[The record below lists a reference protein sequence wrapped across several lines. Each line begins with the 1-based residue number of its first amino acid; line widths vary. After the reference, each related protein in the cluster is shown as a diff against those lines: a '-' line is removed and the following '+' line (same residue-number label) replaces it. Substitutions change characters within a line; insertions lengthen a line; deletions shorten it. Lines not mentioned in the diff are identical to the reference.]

1 MNQIPIL
8 IITLPLLLTPI
19 LLLIRKINIVYVL
32 TLIVSLINISLILV
46 LGTEVYNNGSIIY
59 ELGGWPAPIGI
70 RLNADLLSCYFL
82 TFINVISFLCLVSSK
97 GIVKHQIHEDN
108 IYLFYIAWLLCNI
121 GFSGIVLTDDIFN
134 LFVFLEISSLSSYF
148 LISQAN
154 YKGSLLAAMQYLFIG
169 SIGAVFILLAIGI
182 LYAHTGTLNMH
193 DLAMKIGQAKFS
205 ESIVFALGL
214 LLAGVG
220 IKSALFPLH
229 GWLIKTYAY
238 APSIVTTYFAG
249 TSTKIG
255 VYILLRVFLDIL
267 NSINPLEYYGLA
279 QFVLF
284 ISLLG
289 VFLSTLYAV
298 KQEEVKKMLAYSSV
312 AQLGYIIIAIMLLIP
327 DGLTASLIHVV
338 NHSIIKTG
346 LFLIIAVIFINNQ
359 NVIIEDLSGLGKKY
373 PILMSCFVILGL
385 GLIGLPITSGF
396 ISKWYIITAML
407 KSEYW
412 YFTFIVLLTSFMTLF
427 YVWVLIEKIYFA
439 TNDNDDAINNIPI
452 YQMFCIITLTVMTIY
467 LGLETSL
474 TSGIAENISNDFYG
488 VTGK

>member
-1 MNQIPIL
+1 M
-8 IITLPLLLTPI
+8 
-19 LLLIRKINIVYVL
+19 
-32 TLIVSLINISLILV
+32 
-46 LGTEVYNNGSIIY
+46 
-59 ELGGWPAPIGI
+59 
-70 RLNADLLSCYFL
+70 
-82 TFINVISFLCLVSSK
+82 SFLCLVSSK
-97 GIVKHQIHEDN
+97 NIIKHQIHEDN
-108 IYLFYIAWLLCNI
+108 LYLFYIAWLLCNI

-154 YKGSLLAAMQYLFIG
+154 YKGSLLAAIQYLFIG

-205 ESIVFALGL
+205 KSIIFSLGL
-214 LLAGVG
+214 LLAGIG

-238 APSIVTTYFAG
+238 APSIVTTYFSG

-255 VYILLRVFLDIL
+255 IYILLRVFLDIL
-267 NSINPLEYYGLA
+267 NSISPLEYYKLA
-279 QFVLF
+279 QFILF

-289 VFLSTLYAV
+289 VLLSTFYAV
-298 KQEEVKKMLAYSSV
+298 KQQEVKKMLAYSSV

-346 LFLIIAVIFINNQ
+346 LFLIIAIIFINNQ
-359 NVIIEDLSGLGKKY
+359 NVMIEDLSGLGKKY
-373 PILMSCFVILGL
+373 PILMSCFVVLGF

-396 ISKWYIITAML
+396 ISKWYLVTAML

-427 YVWVLIEKIYFA
+427 YVWALIEKIYFA
-439 TNDNDDAINNIPI
+439 TNNNSSAVNNISI
-452 YQMFCIITLTVMTIY
+452 YQIFCVITLTIMTIY

-474 TSGIAENISNDFYG
+474 TSGIAQNISSDFYRIIE
-488 VTGK
+488 K

>member
-32 TLIVSLINISLILV
+32 TLVISLINIILILT
-46 LGTEVYNNGSIIY
+46 LGIEVYNNGNIIY

-82 TFINVISFLCLVSSK
+82 TFINVMSFLCLVSSK
-97 GIVKHQIHEDN
+97 NIIKHQIHEDN
-108 IYLFYIAWLLCNI
+108 LYLFYIAWLLCNI

-154 YKGSLLAAMQYLFIG
+154 YKGSLLAAIQYLFIG

-205 ESIVFALGL
+205 KSIIFSLGL
-214 LLAGVG
+214 LLAGIG

-238 APSIVTTYFAG
+238 APSIVTTYFSG

-255 VYILLRVFLDIL
+255 IYILLRVFLDIL
-267 NSINPLEYYGLA
+267 NSISPLEYYKLA
-279 QFVLF
+279 QFILF

-289 VFLSTLYAV
+289 VLLSTFYAV
-298 KQEEVKKMLAYSSV
+298 KQQEVKKMLAYSSV

-346 LFLIIAVIFINNQ
+346 LFLIIAIIFINNQ
-359 NVIIEDLSGLGKKY
+359 NVMIEDLSGLGKKY
-373 PILMSCFVILGL
+373 PILMSCFVVLGF

-396 ISKWYIITAML
+396 ISKWYLVTAML

-427 YVWVLIEKIYFA
+427 YVWALIEKIYFA
-439 TNDNDDAINNIPI
+439 TNNNSSTVNNISI
-452 YQMFCIITLTVMTIY
+452 YQIFCVITLTIMTIY

-474 TSGIAENISNDFYG
+474 TSGIAQNISSDFYRIIE
-488 VTGK
+488 K

>member
-32 TLIVSLINISLILV
+32 TLVISLINIILILT
-46 LGTEVYNNGSIIY
+46 LGIEVYNNGNIIY

-82 TFINVISFLCLVSSK
+82 TFINVMSFLCLVSSK
-97 GIVKHQIHEDN
+97 NIIKHQIHEDN
-108 IYLFYIAWLLCNI
+108 LYLFYIAWLLCNI

-154 YKGSLLAAMQYLFIG
+154 YKGSLLAAIQYLFIG

-205 ESIVFALGL
+205 KSIIFSLGL
-214 LLAGVG
+214 LLAGIG

-238 APSIVTTYFAG
+238 APSIVTTYFSG

-255 VYILLRVFLDIL
+255 IYILLRVFLDIL
-267 NSINPLEYYGLA
+267 NSISPLEYYKLA
-279 QFVLF
+279 QFILF

-289 VFLSTLYAV
+289 VLLSTFYAV
-298 KQEEVKKMLAYSSV
+298 KQQEVKKMLAYSSV

-346 LFLIIAVIFINNQ
+346 LFLIIAIIFINNQ
-359 NVIIEDLSGLGKKY
+359 NVMIEDLSGLGKKY
-373 PILMSCFVILGL
+373 PILMSCFVVLGF

-396 ISKWYIITAML
+396 ISKWYLVTAML

-427 YVWVLIEKIYFA
+427 YVWALIEKIYFA
-439 TNDNDDAINNIPI
+439 TNNNSSAVNNISI
-452 YQMFCIITLTVMTIY
+452 YQIFCVITLTIMTIY

-474 TSGIAENISNDFYG
+474 TSGIAQNISSDFYRIIE
-488 VTGK
+488 K

>member
-19 LLLIRKINIVYVL
+19 LLLIRKINIVYAL
-32 TLIVSLINISLILV
+32 TLIVSFINISLILA
-46 LGTEVYNNGSIIY
+46 LGAEVYNNGSIIY

-97 GIVKHQIHEDN
+97 DIIKHQIHEDN

-154 YKGSLLAAMQYLFIG
+154 YKGSLLAAIQYLFIG

-205 ESIVFALGL
+205 KSIIFSLGL
-214 LLAGVG
+214 LLAGIG
-220 IKSALFPLH
+220 IKSALFLLH

-238 APSIVTTYFAG
+238 APSLVTTYFSS

-255 VYILLRVFLDIL
+255 IYILLRVFLDNL
-267 NSINPLEYYGLA
+267 NSISPLEYYKLA
-279 QFVLF
+279 QFILF

-289 VFLSTLYAV
+289 VLLSTFYAV
-298 KQEEVKKMLAYSSV
+298 KQQEVKKMLAYSSV

-346 LFLIIAVIFINNQ
+346 LFLIIAIIFINNQ
-359 NVIIEDLSGLGKKY
+359 NVMIEDLSGLGKKY
-373 PILMSCFVILGL
+373 PILMSCFVVLGF

-396 ISKWYIITAML
+396 ISKWYLVTAML

-427 YVWVLIEKIYFA
+427 YVWALIEKIYFA
-439 TNDNDDAINNIPI
+439 TNNNSSAVNNVSI
-452 YQMFCIITLTVMTIY
+452 YQIFCVITLTIMTIY

-474 TSGIAENISNDFYG
+474 TSGIAQNISSDFYRIIE
-488 VTGK
+488 K

>member
-19 LLLIRKINIVYVL
+19 LLLIRKINIVYAL
-32 TLIVSLINISLILV
+32 TLIVSFINISLILA
-46 LGTEVYNNGSIIY
+46 LGAEVYNNGSIIY

-97 GIVKHQIHEDN
+97 DIIKHQIHEDN

-154 YKGSLLAAMQYLFIG
+154 YKGSLLAAIQYLFIG

-205 ESIVFALGL
+205 KSIIFSLGL
-214 LLAGVG
+214 LLAGIG
-220 IKSALFPLH
+220 IKSALFLLH

-238 APSIVTTYFAG
+238 APSIVTTYFSG

-255 VYILLRVFLDIL
+255 IYILLRVFLDIL
-267 NSINPLEYYGLA
+267 NSISPLEYYKLA
-279 QFVLF
+279 QFILF

-289 VFLSTLYAV
+289 VLLSTFYAV
-298 KQEEVKKMLAYSSV
+298 KQQEVKKMLAYSSV

-346 LFLIIAVIFINNQ
+346 LFLIIAIIFINNQ
-359 NVIIEDLSGLGKKY
+359 NVMIEDLSGLGKKY
-373 PILMSCFVILGL
+373 PILMSCFVVLGF

-396 ISKWYIITAML
+396 ISKWYLVTAML

-427 YVWVLIEKIYFA
+427 YVWALIEKIYFA
-439 TNDNDDAINNIPI
+439 TNNNSSAVNNVSI
-452 YQMFCIITLTVMTIY
+452 YQIFCVITLTIMTIY

-474 TSGIAENISNDFYG
+474 TSGIAQNISSDFYRIIE
-488 VTGK
+488 K

>member
-32 TLIVSLINISLILV
+32 TLVISLINIILILT
-46 LGTEVYNNGSIIY
+46 LGIEVYNNGNIIY

-82 TFINVISFLCLVSSK
+82 TFINVMSFLCLVSSK
-97 GIVKHQIHEDN
+97 NIIKHQIHEDN
-108 IYLFYIAWLLCNI
+108 LYLFYIAWLLCNI

-154 YKGSLLAAMQYLFIG
+154 YKGSLLAAIQYLFIG

-205 ESIVFALGL
+205 KSIIFSLGL
-214 LLAGVG
+214 LLAGIG

-238 APSIVTTYFAG
+238 APSIVTTYFSG

-255 VYILLRVFLDIL
+255 IYILLRVFLDIL
-267 NSINPLEYYGLA
+267 NSISPLEYYKLA
-279 QFVLF
+279 QFIIF

-289 VFLSTLYAV
+289 VLLSTFYAV
-298 KQEEVKKMLAYSSV
+298 KQQEVKKMLAYSSV

-346 LFLIIAVIFINNQ
+346 LFLIIAIIFINNQ
-359 NVIIEDLSGLGKKY
+359 NVMIEDLSGLGKKY
-373 PILMSCFVILGL
+373 PILMSCFVVLGF

-396 ISKWYIITAML
+396 ISKWYLVTAML

-427 YVWVLIEKIYFA
+427 YVWALIEKIYFA
-439 TNDNDDAINNIPI
+439 TNNNSSAVNNISI
-452 YQMFCIITLTVMTIY
+452 YQIFCVITLTIMTIY

-474 TSGIAENISNDFYG
+474 TSGIAQNISSDFYRIIE
-488 VTGK
+488 K

>member
-32 TLIVSLINISLILV
+32 TLVISLINIILILT
-46 LGTEVYNNGSIIY
+46 LGIEVYNNGNIIY

-82 TFINVISFLCLVSSK
+82 TFINVMSFLCLVSSK
-97 GIVKHQIHEDN
+97 NIIKHQIHEDN
-108 IYLFYIAWLLCNI
+108 LYLFYIAWLLCNI

-154 YKGSLLAAMQYLFIG
+154 YKGSLLAAIQYLFIG

-205 ESIVFALGL
+205 KSIIFSLGL
-214 LLAGVG
+214 LQAGIG

-238 APSIVTTYFAG
+238 APSIVTTYFSG

-255 VYILLRVFLDIL
+255 IYILLRVFLDIL
-267 NSINPLEYYGLA
+267 NSISPLEYYKLA
-279 QFVLF
+279 QFILF

-289 VFLSTLYAV
+289 VLLSTFYAV
-298 KQEEVKKMLAYSSV
+298 KQQEVKKMLAYSSV

-346 LFLIIAVIFINNQ
+346 LFLIIAIIFINNQ
-359 NVIIEDLSGLGKKY
+359 NVMIEDLSGLGKKY
-373 PILMSCFVILGL
+373 PILMSCFVVLGF

-396 ISKWYIITAML
+396 ISKWYLVTAML

-427 YVWVLIEKIYFA
+427 YVWALIEKIYFA
-439 TNDNDDAINNIPI
+439 TNNNSSAVNNISI
-452 YQMFCIITLTVMTIY
+452 YQIFCVITLTIMTIY

-474 TSGIAENISNDFYG
+474 TSGIAQNISSDFYRIIE
-488 VTGK
+488 K

>member
-32 TLIVSLINISLILV
+32 TLVISLINIILILT
-46 LGTEVYNNGSIIY
+46 LGIEVYNNGNIIY

-82 TFINVISFLCLVSSK
+82 TFINVMSFLCLVSSK
-97 GIVKHQIHEDN
+97 NIIKHQIHEDN
-108 IYLFYIAWLLCNI
+108 LYLFYIAWLLCNI

-154 YKGSLLAAMQYLFIG
+154 YKGSLLAAIQYLFIG

-205 ESIVFALGL
+205 KSIIFSLGL
-214 LLAGVG
+214 LLAGIG

-238 APSIVTTYFAG
+238 APSIVTTYFSG

-255 VYILLRVFLDIL
+255 IYILLRVFLDIL
-267 NSINPLEYYGLA
+267 NSISPLEYYKLA
-279 QFVLF
+279 QFIIF

-289 VFLSTLYAV
+289 VLLSTFYAV
-298 KQEEVKKMLAYSSV
+298 KQQEVKKMLAYSSV

-346 LFLIIAVIFINNQ
+346 LFLIIAIIFINNQ
-359 NVIIEDLSGLGKKY
+359 NVMIEDLSGLGKKY
-373 PILMSCFVILGL
+373 PILMSCFVVLGF

-396 ISKWYIITAML
+396 ISKWYLVTAML

-427 YVWVLIEKIYFA
+427 YVWELIEKIYFA
-439 TNDNDDAINNIPI
+439 TNNNSSAVNNISI
-452 YQMFCIITLTVMTIY
+452 YQIFCVITLTIMTIY

-474 TSGIAENISNDFYG
+474 TSGIAQNISSDFYRIIE
-488 VTGK
+488 K